1 MNKYFDNAVRYFEK
15 IWEEINEIIAHLIGS
30 LIILF
35 FTCIVFDLNNIIIN
49 YLFSEEDWLITNLE
63 LASRA
68 NILILYLLYVSK
80 SLLRGIHNL
89 RD

>member
-35 FTCIVFDLNNIIIN
+35 FTCIVFYLNHIFIN
-49 YLFSEEDWLITNLE
+49 YLFSEEDWLITYLE
-63 LASRA
+63 LASKA
-68 NILILYLLYVSK
+68 NILLLYLLYVSK
-80 SLLRGIHNL
+80 SILRGIHNL